1 MQSQLYSRTEPIL
14 LPYYLRLVYLAL
26 LELGCTREQIFGNQT
41 LTAEQLHDEHYRL
54 SIEQHEHFIL
64 HALDISNDPHLAI
77 RVTQMQDPLKTNLA
91 LLAAANS
98 GKISRALHMIMRY
111 SSIFTRV
118 FSISSLETDEHAV
131 MDIESHLEHNSVIYF
146 SITAFVLFLDD
157 FFADVLQGQ
166 HLLKRVEL
174 ITPRPAGFDQVRD
187 EFPFPLEFDCP
198 HNRIYFNR
206 QFLDQ
211 PLKQADPQTVRLL
224 TEMSDRQLAE
234 AEAEMTLVGAVKAI
248 LIDQIATPPKLDE
261 VAKQLGLS
269 SRSLRRKL
277 AESGTSYK
285 KVLDAIR
292 MKMATKLLKDTDAP
306 VASIA
311 YELGFGNA
319 SDFGRAFKRC
329 NGVSPS
335 AVRAD
340 KAP

>member
-157 FFADVLQGQ
+157 FFADVLQGP
-166 HLLKRVEL
+166 HLLQPSVSRSAPQ
-174 ITPRPAGFDQVRD
+174 TGRPANRAPAHRNERPAAGGSRGGDDPGGRGQSHFDR
-187 EFPFPLEFDCP
+187 PDC
-198 HNRIYFNR
+198 HS
-206 QFLDQ
+206 
-211 PLKQADPQTVRLL
+211 AQTR
-224 TEMSDRQLAE
+224 
-234 AEAEMTLVGAVKAI
+234 
-248 LIDQIATPPKLDE
+248 
-261 VAKQLGLS
+261 
-269 SRSLRRKL
+269 RS
-277 AESGTSYK
+277 G
-285 KVLDAIR
+285 
-292 MKMATKLLKDTDAP
+292 
-306 VASIA
+306 
-311 YELGFGNA
+311 
-319 SDFGRAFKRC
+319 
-329 NGVSPS
+329 
-335 AVRAD
+335 
-340 KAP
+340 